1 MNAKSEDEGTEDF
14 CPEKFYPNFYPLKFQ
29 VHNLLWK
36 TVFNAQFIFWKKTMG
51 KLQIVLC

>member
-36 TVFNAQFIFWKKTMG
+36 TVFNAQFLFWKKTMG
-51 KLQIVLC
+51 RLQIVLC